1 MKRVTRKI
9 KQKPISE
16 RINVTLPFELHD
28 WSETLTFNQIT
39 DTIFIVGQFLNN
51 DEHPMFTP
59 HDLEL
64 IKDWMTK
71 NDIRKFLRAKEVA
84 LAAQEAEM
92 ERQFFA
98 QEIMQTPYRR
108 PSSH

>member
-1 MKRVTRKI
+1 MKRVTRKTR
-9 KQKPISE
+9 QRPIAE

-28 WSETLTFNQIT
+28 WSETLTFTQIT
-39 DTIFIVGQFLNN
+39 DTLFIVGQFLNN
-51 DEHPMFTP
+51 DEHPMFSP
-59 HDLEL
+59 SDLEL

-71 NDIRKFLRAKEVA
+71 NDVRKFLHAKELA
-84 LAAQEAEM
+84 IAAQEAEM